1 MVTSIAA
8 ERSAALAG
16 KHLNALI
23 PFPVEKC
30 CSAESLSKKAL
41 SNLQRS
47 PIKSRVLQHLDV
59 IFVEELSMISSE
71 LWAATDHVLQVV
83 TANYVP
89 FGGKLVVAT
98 GDFFQLP
105 PPSGSYLMSSSFPLT
120 TFAFHNLK
128 ISSECG
134 TRTARNCYHCYQQ
147 RLKQMP
153 MQKEFGKL
161 WKKIAILYNRGTTCR
176 TTEFE
181 FLLLDKRNEK
191 QPRIKSMKL
200 NAAEHNS
207 LKVRPST
214 KCAFRAPT
222 TGVRRLQQRRSS

>member
-128 ISSECG
+128 NFV
-134 TRTARNCYHCYQQ
+134 RMRNKNGQE
-147 RLKQMP
+147 LLSLLSATPKTDANAE
-153 MQKEFGKL
+153 KI
-161 WKKIAILYNRGTTCR
+161 WKIM
-176 TTEFE
+176 
-181 FLLLDKRNEK
+181 EK
-191 QPRIKSMKL
+191 DCTFVQS
-200 NAAEHNS
+200 
-207 LKVRPST
+207 
-214 KCAFRAPT
+214 
-222 TGVRRLQQRRSS
+222 